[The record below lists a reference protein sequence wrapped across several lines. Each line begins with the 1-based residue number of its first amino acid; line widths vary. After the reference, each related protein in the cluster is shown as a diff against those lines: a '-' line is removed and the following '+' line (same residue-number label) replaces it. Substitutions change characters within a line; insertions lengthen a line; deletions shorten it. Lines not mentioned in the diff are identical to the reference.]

1 MKNKKPM
8 RLSMTKLC
16 MAVAVMATLAGC
28 NTVNGVGQDIS
39 GGATMVSGEGACA
52 AYYNAGRFSHQ

>member
-1 MKNKKPM
+1 MKNKNPM

-39 GGATMVSGEGACA
+39 GGATMVSGWMG
-52 AYYNAGRFSHQ
+52 G